1 MSSLTGFQRTYLR
14 GLAHPLRPAVRVGK
28 EGVTAPV
35 LATIDEA
42 LDARE
47 LIKVSLP
54 GTRLERRE
62 LAATIA
68 ERSAAECIGLLGGI
82 AIFFRP
88 CADPARRRILPP
100 VRPTPAQAS

>member
-1 MSSLTGFQRTYLR
+1 MSSLAGFQRTYLR

-28 EGVTAPV
+28 EGVTDSV
-35 LATIDEA
+35 LAAIDDA

-54 GTRLERRE
+54 GTRPERRE

-68 ERSAAECIGLLGGI
+68 ERSAAECIGLLGGV

-88 CADPARRRILPP
+88 CADPDRRRIVPP
-100 VRPTPAQAS
+100 VRPALAQAS